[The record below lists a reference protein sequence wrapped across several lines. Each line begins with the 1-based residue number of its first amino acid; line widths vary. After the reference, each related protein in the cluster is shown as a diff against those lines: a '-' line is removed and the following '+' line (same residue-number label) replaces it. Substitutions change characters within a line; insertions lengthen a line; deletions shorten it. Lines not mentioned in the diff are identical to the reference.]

1 MNRLAF
7 SEGHELAPR
16 GATAVALTPGWM
28 RSEMML
34 EAYGVT
40 EETWRNALNPDR
52 TDDPVAPEGFGLSE
66 TPRFVGRAVAA
77 LAADPARVRWNQRSL
92 TAAQLAAEY
101 GFTDIDG
108 TQPNAWSVF

>member
-1 MNRLAF
+1 VNRLAF
-7 SEGHELAPR
+7 AQGHELGPH
-16 GATAVALTPGWM
+16 GATAVALTPGWL

-40 EETWRNALNPDR
+40 EETWRDALRPDR
-52 TDDPVAPEGFGLSE
+52 VNGPVAPEGFALSE

-77 LAADPARVRWNQRSL
+77 LAADPGRARWSQRSV

-101 GFTDIDG
+101 GFTDVDG